1 MLIHLLTFLSKLEI
15 FQFPNGFS
23 LGLGVGAGDGAV
35 VAFQFPNGFSLKK
48 RIE

>member
-23 LGLGVGAGDGAV
+23 LSESECEER
-35 VAFQFPNGFSLKK
+35 VAPCVFQFPNGFSPA
-48 RIE
+48 